1 MNSQRGS
8 RTVREQPDRPRHRR
22 IQRRRAALARGR
34 PFKFRFPATTRRTGN
49 QLIESATTLP
59 NNQPLIDPSWP
70 SYAEMCRGEK
80 ARTPTDTKKLCC
92 ALLRWYRAP
101 GIRGVRRYV
110 WRLAYVWRLHEAG
123 LSNREIAKR
132 IGWRSEGTVRHHL
145 GHGREYMA
153 ELVRWIT
160 SLPMVRALKAVDT
173 CAMLFSRRR
182 PPKAQ
187 RGGRLEWWLN
197 PDGKTWREVWF
208 QRSRPPG

>member
-1 MNSQRGS
+1 M
-8 RTVREQPDRPRHRR
+8 TE
-22 IQRRRAALARGR
+22 
-34 PFKFRFPATTRRTGN
+34 FATTPSKN
-49 QLIESATTLP
+49 QG
-59 NNQPLIDPSWP
+59 LIDPSWP
-70 SYAEMCRGEK
+70 SYAEMCRWEK
-80 ARTPTDTKKLCC
+80 ARTPTDMKKVCC
-92 ALLRWYRAP
+92 VLRRWYRTP

-132 IGWRSEGTVRHHL
+132 IGWGSEGTVRHHL

-160 SLPMVRALKAVDT
+160 SLPMVRALKAVDK
-173 CAMLFSRRR
+173 CAILFSRRR

-187 RGGRLEWWLN
+187 RPPRLERWLN

-208 QRSRPPG
+208 PCSMTPGPPG